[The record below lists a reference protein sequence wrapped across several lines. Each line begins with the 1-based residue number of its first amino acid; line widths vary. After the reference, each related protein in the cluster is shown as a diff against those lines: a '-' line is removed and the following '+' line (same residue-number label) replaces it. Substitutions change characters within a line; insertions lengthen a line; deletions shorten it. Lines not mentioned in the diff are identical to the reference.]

1 MSGGS
6 GGWQTYRGL
15 LLFNDRRWK
24 GPDCWAMRSVN
35 CTTCSRP
42 PLLSLFLSSSCAVT
56 CIRIILVTFRNFL
69 CGVKWRTWVTHVFT
83 LSTIPIIMYH
93 PERGLWELPS
103 TQRLHGPTE
112 RMRED
117 SFPLLR
123 LHLRKWVIK
132 DLTFSGMLG
141 CIPKLYTNK

>member
-1 MSGGS
+1 M
-6 GGWQTYRGL
+6 
-15 LLFNDRRWK
+15 FNDRRWK
-24 GPDCWAMRSVN
+24 GPDCLAMRSVN

-83 LSTIPIIMYH
+83 LSIIPIIMYH

-112 RMRED
+112 RIRERQLPFAQAALEKVSHKGLD
-117 SFPLLR
+117 FFWDAW
-123 LHLRKWVIK
+123 LHSQTLHQ
-132 DLTFSGMLG
+132 
-141 CIPKLYTNK
+141 